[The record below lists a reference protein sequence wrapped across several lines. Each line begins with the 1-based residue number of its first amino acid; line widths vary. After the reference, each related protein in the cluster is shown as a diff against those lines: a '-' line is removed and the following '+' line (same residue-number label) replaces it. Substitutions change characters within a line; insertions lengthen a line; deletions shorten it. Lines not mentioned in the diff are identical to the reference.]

1 MSDALVDRGNEIK
14 EEMFGP
20 EHGRAKLERQTDFT
34 RPFEELVCKYCF
46 AEVWGRDEEL
56 PRNIRSMIT
65 IAMLVALG
73 RVAGGASAREGCN
86 RQRRHQGSDPRS
98 PHARVDLLRC
108 ARGRRR
114 LSQRVAGARRS
125 SEFA

>member
-1 MSDALVDRGNEIK
+1 MSDALVERGNQIK
-14 EEMFGP
+14 EEMFGA

-65 IAMLVALG
+65 ISMLVALG
-73 RVAGGASAREGCN
+73 RSHEVRVHVKGAIANGVTKDQIREILMHASIYCGVPAAVDAYRNASEALDELGVA
-86 RQRRHQGSDPRS
+86 
-98 PHARVDLLRC
+98 
-108 ARGRRR
+108 
-114 LSQRVAGARRS
+114 
-125 SEFA
+125 